1 MCFTSTYVC
10 GVLYVQIKCDMNG
23 MCVCVCMCVCVLC
36 VCVCVVCGTNGV
48 FSQKGIHTCQS
59 SSSNLRIH

>member
-1 MCFTSTYVC
+1 MWCVVCTNKIRHAWYVRMCVYV
-10 GVLYVQIKCDMNG
+10 
-23 MCVCVCMCVCVLC
+23 CVCVVCVCVLC